1 MAHRI
6 FVAHP
11 STLLTDHRPHGD
23 GLVAHGFLREMG
35 LRGHVV
41 HVAAETADLRAPLP
55 GAVQVHELGTAS
67 LPVAAARLVLMRRL
81 RRLWQRLGG
90 AEAFDLVH
98 QLNPVDVGLTLALAD
113 VPTPVVLGPYVPDWP
128 AASGDG
134 VEPHRRLS
142 LAARGRVRAAQQRRA
157 TAVLLSTPAARSKLA
172 VRHGRHPH
180 VHEVGM
186 GIDPRTWSPDPAL
199 PEDARDEV
207 LVLANLDARKGVL
220 VALDAFVRLAD
231 RVPQARLVIAGSG
244 PQEDELRRRI
254 AAGGPLAGR
263 VRLAGRVDRDTA
275 RAAVR
280 GCALLCVPSFGEPFG
295 MTILEAMACGRP
307 VVATD
312 AGGPRHLVSRE
323 GGRLVPPGDAVALAG
338 ALHELLVDPPVRAA
352 LGAHNRRTVLE
363 RHAWSRVAD
372 RLEAAYVA
380 ALADPR
386 PPLRRARAR
395 PAAG

>member
-1 MAHRI
+1 
-6 FVAHP
+6 
-11 STLLTDHRPHGD
+11 
-23 GLVAHGFLREMG
+23 
-35 LRGHVV
+35 
-41 HVAAETADLRAPLP
+41 
-55 GAVQVHELGTAS
+55 
-67 LPVAAARLVLMRRL
+67 
-81 RRLWQRLGG
+81 
-90 AEAFDLVH
+90 
-98 QLNPVDVGLTLALAD
+98 
-113 VPTPVVLGPYVPDWP
+113 
-128 AASGDG
+128 
-134 VEPHRRLS
+134 
-142 LAARGRVRAAQQRRA
+142 
-157 TAVLLSTPAARSKLA
+157 
-172 VRHGRHPH
+172 
-180 VHEVGM
+180 M

-254 AAGGPLAGR
+254 AAAGPLAGR